1 MVSTKWKWYPH
12 KRRHS
17 RWKLSQELK
26 GKQATF
32 WYSLQSTRVE
42 IASHKIQI
50 VKPRIWS
57 WQVGCHLSVHRISY
71 SSNQGGSLEHITL
84 IAIMFCFN
92 EFAFTVLHTHTRL
105 TALCPGLPRWA
116 GTRKVRPIRIL
127 LKQEMVSGSGISWA
141 ICKSASHSREI
152 TMPAPHH
159 SVFLQVGCPSCC
171 PTNSI
176 KALKVLVKHKINS
189 TQILGFILICLYF
202 TTGHLQLAQFSATE
216 SSSMGIAL

>member
-1 MVSTKWKWYPH
+1 
-12 KRRHS
+12 
-17 RWKLSQELK
+17 
-26 GKQATF
+26 
-32 WYSLQSTRVE
+32 
-42 IASHKIQI
+42 
-50 VKPRIWS
+50 
-57 WQVGCHLSVHRISY
+57 
-71 SSNQGGSLEHITL
+71 
-84 IAIMFCFN
+84 MFCFN
-92 EFAFTVLHTHTRL
+92 EFAFTVLHTHPL
-105 TALCPGLPRWA
+105 NSPLS
-116 GTRKVRPIRIL
+116 GTTQASRYQKGKTDQDFTEARDGEWQWHQ
-127 LKQEMVSGSGISWA
+127 KQEMVSGSGISWA

-159 SVFLQVGCPSCC
+159 SVFLQAGCPSCC